1 MAFLSDLKRTL
12 ENVLGRDAAPY
23 QISPIKF
30 SYSNTPEIEHKIV
43 EVLIK
48 GKSWKVKDEFGNETT
63 VSSLDGLFQFN
74 LYRNLLALSDSRS
87 KPLNYEN
94 LTIESK

>member
-1 MAFLSDLKRTL
+1 MAFLSDLKHVL

-30 SYSNTPEIEHKIV
+30 SYSNTPEIEHKII
-43 EVLIK
+43 EVFIK
-48 GKSWKVKDEFGNETT
+48 GKSWKVKDEFGNETSI
-63 VSSLDGLFQFN
+63 SSLDGLFQFN
-74 LYRNLLALSDSRS
+74 LYQNLLALRDNRYKSI
-87 KPLNYEN
+87 NYNN